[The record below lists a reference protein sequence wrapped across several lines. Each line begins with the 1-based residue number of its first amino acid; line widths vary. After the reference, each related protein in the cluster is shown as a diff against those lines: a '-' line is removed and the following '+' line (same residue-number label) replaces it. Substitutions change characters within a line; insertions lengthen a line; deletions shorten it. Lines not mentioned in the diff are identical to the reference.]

1 MVTSYMKTMSQYTFQ
16 YTFKKWHPHAIFH
29 RSLAAFTRSK
39 ATSQR
44 GASLIE
50 HVLLIACVAMVSFVA
65 LASVGEQIKAPFDG
79 TRSVLSGG
87 GEICIPLERDDCR

>member
-1 MVTSYMKTMSQYTFQ
+1 MKTMSQYTFQ
-16 YTFKKWHPHAIFH
+16 DTFKKRHPHAIFH
-29 RSLAAFTRSK
+29 RCLAAFTSSK

-65 LASVGEQIKAPFDG
+65 LNSLGMTINRPVNIIRAELF
-79 TRSVLSGG
+79 GG
-87 GEICIPLERDDCR
+87 GDYCDPLEYDCR